1 MLIGID
7 ASRAFVK
14 DKTGTENYSYELIRE
29 ILKLPEA
36 RKHTFRLY
44 VRGGVG
50 QIKEFVERV
59 REGSGFEAKASK
71 TDPGLETVEINWK
84 RLWTQGGLAL
94 ELWRRPVDVLWVPA
108 HTLPVV
114 RRGKMKTVVTIHG
127 LEYEYLPEFYDWR
140 KKWFL
145 NKSTEYAVR
154 FADKI
159 IAVSEWT
166 KSQLVDRLQADSD
179 KIEVVHEGIGK
190 RFVANRGKLSK
201 KHERFVRQKYGL
213 HKNYILFLGTIQ
225 PRKNLVR
232 LIEAFSMMTSESS
245 ELALRDRSD
254 ASSELE
260 VRNSASIQLVIAG
273 KEGWMAEEIY
283 EAPKKYGVED
293 KVKFIGRVAETD
305 LPAVYQM
312 ADLFVWPSLMEG
324 FGLPVL
330 EAMQMGVPVVT
341 SDRGALPEVTGEA
354 GLQIDPENV
363 RELAEAIELVLN
375 SQELRDGLVEK
386 GYKQVKKFSWY
397 KAAKE
402 TLAVLS
408 AN

>member
-1 MLIGID
+1 
-7 ASRAFVK
+7 
-14 DKTGTENYSYELIRE
+14 
-29 ILKLPEA
+29 
-36 RKHTFRLY
+36 
-44 VRGGVG
+44 
-50 QIKEFVERV
+50 
-59 REGSGFEAKASK
+59 
-71 TDPGLETVEINWK
+71 
-84 RLWTQGGLAL
+84 
-94 ELWRRPVDVLWVPA
+94 
-108 HTLPVV
+108 
-114 RRGKMKTVVTIHG
+114 MKTVVTIHG

-190 RFVANRGKLSK
+190 RFVTNRGKLSK

-386 GYKQVKKFSWY
+386 GYKQVKKFSWH

>member
-1 MLIGID
+1 
-7 ASRAFVK
+7 
-14 DKTGTENYSYELIRE
+14 
-29 ILKLPEA
+29 
-36 RKHTFRLY
+36 
-44 VRGGVG
+44 
-50 QIKEFVERV
+50 
-59 REGSGFEAKASK
+59 
-71 TDPGLETVEINWK
+71 
-84 RLWTQGGLAL
+84 
-94 ELWRRPVDVLWVPA
+94 
-108 HTLPVV
+108 
-114 RRGKMKTVVTIHG
+114 
-127 LEYEYLPEFYDWR
+127 
-140 KKWFL
+140 
-145 NKSTEYAVR
+145 
-154 FADKI
+154 
-159 IAVSEWT
+159 
-166 KSQLVDRLQADSD
+166 
-179 KIEVVHEGIGK
+179 
-190 RFVANRGKLSK
+190 
-201 KHERFVRQKYGL
+201 
-213 HKNYILFLGTIQ
+213 
-225 PRKNLVR
+225 
-232 LIEAFSMMTSESS
+232 
-245 ELALRDRSD
+245 
-254 ASSELE
+254 
-260 VRNSASIQLVIAG
+260 
-273 KEGWMAEEIY
+273 MAEEIY

-386 GYKQVKKFSWY
+386 GYKQVKKFSWH

>member
-1 MLIGID
+1 
-7 ASRAFVK
+7 
-14 DKTGTENYSYELIRE
+14 
-29 ILKLPEA
+29 
-36 RKHTFRLY
+36 
-44 VRGGVG
+44 
-50 QIKEFVERV
+50 
-59 REGSGFEAKASK
+59 
-71 TDPGLETVEINWK
+71 
-84 RLWTQGGLAL
+84 
-94 ELWRRPVDVLWVPA
+94 
-108 HTLPVV
+108 
-114 RRGKMKTVVTIHG
+114 
-127 LEYEYLPEFYDWR
+127 
-140 KKWFL
+140 
-145 NKSTEYAVR
+145 
-154 FADKI
+154 
-159 IAVSEWT
+159 
-166 KSQLVDRLQADSD
+166 
-179 KIEVVHEGIGK
+179 
-190 RFVANRGKLSK
+190 
-201 KHERFVRQKYGL
+201 
-213 HKNYILFLGTIQ
+213 
-225 PRKNLVR
+225 
-232 LIEAFSMMTSESS
+232 
-245 ELALRDRSD
+245 
-254 ASSELE
+254 
-260 VRNSASIQLVIAG
+260 
-273 KEGWMAEEIY
+273 MAEEIY